1 VDLRPYL
8 VPGVRGR
15 LEVQGGTACGEGVF
29 EVVVDGRLLY
39 SKKQTGQHADL
50 DALAAE
56 IGKL

>member
-1 VDLRPYL
+1 VGEIELI
-8 VPGVRGR
+8 PGSG
-15 LEVQGGTACGEGVF
+15 GVF